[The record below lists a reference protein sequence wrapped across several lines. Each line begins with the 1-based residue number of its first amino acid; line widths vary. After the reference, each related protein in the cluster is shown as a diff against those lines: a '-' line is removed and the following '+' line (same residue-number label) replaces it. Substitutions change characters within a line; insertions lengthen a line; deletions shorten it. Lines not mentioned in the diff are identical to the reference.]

1 VSDRKIDRLHEILRR
16 TGVDVIRFRPT
27 SHPLARRAQLLE
39 GHGVDLVIDV
49 GASDGDYAKELRRLG
64 YRGRIASFEPL
75 PQEMS
80 RLNRRMRNDAA
91 WTGYGWALGD
101 EDGQMPIHVAGNSS
115 SSSIL
120 EMLPI
125 HERFAPGSGNVDI
138 LQIETRRLDGIAN
151 EVIGDSQRPFL
162 KLDTQG
168 YELRVLRGATG
179 CLERLVGIQ
188 AELSIEPLY
197 ADAPTAIELLTAI
210 DQAGFQLQS
219 VEPGFSDPVTGR
231 LLQFDGVFFRA
242 DPTRPHE

>member
-1 VSDRKIDRLHEILRR
+1 
-16 TGVDVIRFRPT
+16 
-27 SHPLARRAQLLE
+27 
-39 GHGVDLVIDV
+39 VDLVIDV